1 MKSRNA
7 GGKQSGRRLMPNIF
21 SALVVAL
28 NSIHVSGE
36 EDMKK
41 MLGVIDTLKRM
52 EQAAQEKEETENG

>member
-1 MKSRNA
+1 
-7 GGKQSGRRLMPNIF
+7 MPNIF